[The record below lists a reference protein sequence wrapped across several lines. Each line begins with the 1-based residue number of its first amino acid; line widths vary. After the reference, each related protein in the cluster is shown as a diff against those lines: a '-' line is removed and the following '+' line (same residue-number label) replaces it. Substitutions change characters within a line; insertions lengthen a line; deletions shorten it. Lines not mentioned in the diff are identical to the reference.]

1 MFDVQRGLWREIAPI
16 SNARTK
22 FAAVPISKTR
32 ILIFG
37 GKQSDGQRTADIEEY
52 NLKHNKFKVLPF
64 KMPKARSGFSAC
76 VKRDEARI
84 FFCGGNSGSG
94 QNGSV
99 LRKFDCLDLKKGKW
113 SRLPDMIMKRDELS
127 VAFGPDQKIYAIG
140 GFGGKPR
147 EQADTAN
154 TCLETAERYCFV
166 KKEWEELPPMQE
178 ARRAL
183 AVVTLPDGIYAI
195 GGYDGRQYLATVEKF
210 DL

>member
-1 MFDVQRGLWREIAPI
+1 LIREEYIFVFSGFNDKKLLHCEVFDVQRGIWREIAQI

-64 KMPKARSGFSAC
+64 KMPKARSGFAAC

-147 EQADTAN
+147 
-154 TCLETAERYCFV
+154 L
-166 KKEWEELPPMQE
+166 
-178 ARRAL
+178 
-183 AVVTLPDGIYAI
+183 
-195 GGYDGRQYLATVEKF
+195 
-210 DL
+210 